1 MVAKRIDSFNKN
13 SGAKAL
19 AKQFLT
25 SARKVVREAQDNESE
40 GILRYS
46 SITERTLEV
55 LLVTNLPKSLLKR
68 GVVANQVRDK
78 DRDVADIV
86 VRSSHSVKGGLVIEL
101 KRTDAANLEKGVTQL
116 RRYMQQP
123 PRYAYGMLLV
133 FPKETPDASKIRVL
147 YFQNV

>member
-25 SARKVVREAQDNESE
+25 SARKVVREAKDNESE